1 MKKRMVDRQ
10 LESMFFSFWGGGEG
24 MQPRFTWIGFPWF
37 LVTTMGFTSHNAWGS
52 CTVWLVHLWYLEIA
66 VSINTRKK
74 HEGRIDWFIVY
85 HFMCS
90 MYMI

>member
-10 LESMFFSFWGGGEG
+10 LESMFFFWVGGGG
-24 MQPRFTWIGFPWF
+24 DAAPVHLDWFPMVF
-37 LVTTMGFTSHNAWGS
+37 GYNHGIYTSHNAWGS
-52 CTVWLVHLWYLEIA
+52 CTVWLVHLCYLEIA

-85 HFMCS
+85 YFMCS